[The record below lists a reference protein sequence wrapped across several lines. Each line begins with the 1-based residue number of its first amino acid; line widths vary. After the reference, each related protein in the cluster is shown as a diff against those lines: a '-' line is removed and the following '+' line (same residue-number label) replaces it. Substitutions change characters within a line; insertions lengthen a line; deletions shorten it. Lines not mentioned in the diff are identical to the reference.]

1 MSTGDGKIRESSE
14 LRMTIYKRAIDN
26 TYNLK
31 LSTSRLFFSN
41 VQQIFPT
48 MMFTLRAIWRF
59 KSSENGC

>member
-48 MMFTLRAIWRF
+48 MMFTLRAI
-59 KSSENGC
+59 